1 MGLKIRLTVL
11 NTTNNKKT
19 MAKEEIIKDF
29 SKVINRHS
37 IDSMLNLPDFVIA
50 EYIIDSLDALK
61 KMSFHK
67 TEPSQEK
74 DFVERMY
81 AMYPT
86 KCPKRGSSLGKSHK
100 DKQRIKNLLK
110 MYSMEQIEAVFK
122 REIDEKFG
130 SQYMQ
135 NFSTFLNNFPDP
147 NEQDLFAQRAETL
160 TTEQNN
166 AKVVIG
172 GQVYR

>member
-1 MGLKIRLTVL
+1 
-11 NTTNNKKT
+11 
-19 MAKEEIIKDF
+19 
-29 SKVINRHS
+29 
-37 IDSMLNLPDFVIA
+37 
-50 EYIIDSLDALK
+50 
-61 KMSFHK
+61 
-67 TEPSQEK
+67 
-74 DFVERMY
+74 
-81 AMYPT
+81 
-86 KCPKRGSSLGKSHK
+86 
-100 DKQRIKNLLK
+100 